1 MGYVAFFAV
10 IVFAIGLYANIKL
23 IQIVVKREKELSDCR
38 DQRMNA
44 TTETLN
50 NIKMLKLY
58 SWIDYFK
65 NRIDSLRDL
74 ELNFMKRRMN
84 ITCLII
90 TSHRLFP

>member
-1 MGYVAFFAV
+1 MGYISCFAL
-10 IVFAIGLYANIKL
+10 IVFAIGLYSNIKL
-23 IQIVVKREKELSDCR
+23 IQVNVKREKELSDYR

-65 NRIDSLRDL
+65 GRIATLRDL
-74 ELNFMKRRMN
+74 ELKFMKRRMN